1 MLDCLYKFK
10 LKTKSKDTTAANKI
24 YSGLIINNARFCISK
39 TFIDNTR
46 QKNQAKANFRYL
58 KIIRFL
64 YQRYHPKIK
73 RHILKT

>member
-46 QKNQAKANFRYL
+46 QK
-58 KIIRFL
+58 
-64 YQRYHPKIK
+64 IK
-73 RHILKT
+73 QKQTFAI